1 MKKTPLW
8 GNALLIL
15 NVHLAHD
22 TQKFYKKFIR
32 FSLDISSTS
41 TYCKARNGRNPSP
54 VRIATIPQGI
64 LFLISEGMADD

>member
-1 MKKTPLW
+1 MMKTPLR

-32 FSLDISSTS
+32 FSLDISSIVP
-41 TYCKARNGRNPSP
+41 YCE
-54 VRIATIPQGI
+54 
-64 LFLISEGMADD
+64 SEVL